1 MNNSE
6 KRHLIDKI
14 REAQGLTDKE
24 KTDLINFLNE
34 SKTYGLVWENKKEEI
49 EEKLRKELPVL
60 VERNDEKI
68 KPIISKDP
76 NAPNN
81 IIIEGDNLAAL
92 TDLSYTH
99 AGKIDVIYIDPPYHT
114 RNKDFKY
121 NDNYVDP
128 NDDYSHSTWLSFMSK
143 RLKIAKH
150 LLSPE
155 GVIFIQ
161 IDDKEYA
168 PLKLLCD
175 SIFKELNSIGPIIQ
189 NKLNAKNDTLN
200 IQKNHEYILCYR
212 LKPNFGVKADG
223 REVVLPTIVN
233 RASKEREV
241 YKEGNRFFYL
251 NDSITT
257 RGEGGTLN
265 ARPNLGYT
273 FYYNPKSK
281 ELLPKMDYN
290 LELAKISNDEE
301 KIYKD
306 DLELIAKGFIKI
318 RPPKVRGKL
327 GCWTWEINKSIK
339 DIDNLYIKETK
350 NRFNVHKRTFID
362 SELIQSF
369 DNKYFYKEDILSN
382 SKSILEY
389 STNEGTDI
397 FTSIMGYDTGFNN
410 PKNLHLIEYLISLFP
425 NKNANIL
432 DFFVGT
438 GTTLHATVSLNN
450 LDKGK
455 RTCILCTNNENNIC
469 EDVTY
474 ERNKRVIEGYTKP
487 NGEKVEGLKD
497 NNLRYYRTE
506 FVSRERS
513 NKNRR
518 ELMYKSTPLLNIKED
533 LYTEKFKFGKIKLHP
548 KGARYFEDDK
558 KKMLVIYRPEFIP
571 YFVEEIDKMEIEKP
585 ILVYV
590 YSPGKYAFDDEF
602 EIVAEKVQLCA
613 LPQAIM
619 EAMSRVLPNKKEEEP
634 IPETEIKITD
644 GVEEIDLFA
653 NLKVD

>member
-6 KRHLIDKI
+6 KRHLIDRI

-34 SKTYGLVWENKKEEI
+34 SKTYGLVWENKKEDI
-49 EEKLRKELPVL
+49 EEKLREELPVL

-99 AGKIDVIYIDPPYHT
+99 AGKIDVIYIDPPYNT

-233 RASKEREV
+233 RASKQREV

-290 LELAKISNDEE
+290 LELAKISNDEK

-432 DFFVGT
+432 DFFAGT

-474 ERNKRVIEGYTKP
+474 ERNKRVINGYIKP
-487 NGEKVEGLKD
+487 NGEKIQGLKD
-497 NNLRYYRTE
+497 NNLRYYKTE
-506 FVSRERS
+506 FISRELS
-513 NKNRR
+513 SKNRR

-533 LYTEKFKFGKIKLHP
+533 LYTEKLKFGRIKLNP
-548 KGARYFEDDK
+548 QGARYFEDDK

-571 YFVEEIDKMEIEKP
+571 YFVEEINKMEIEKP

-602 EIVAEKVQLCA
+602 EIVTEKVQLCA
-613 LPQAIM
+613 LPQAIIV
-619 EAMSRVLPNKKEEEP
+619 AMSRVLPDKKEEEL
-634 IPETEIKITD
+634 IPETEIKVTD
-644 GVEEIDLFA
+644 GVEEINLFA
-653 NLKVD
+653 NLK